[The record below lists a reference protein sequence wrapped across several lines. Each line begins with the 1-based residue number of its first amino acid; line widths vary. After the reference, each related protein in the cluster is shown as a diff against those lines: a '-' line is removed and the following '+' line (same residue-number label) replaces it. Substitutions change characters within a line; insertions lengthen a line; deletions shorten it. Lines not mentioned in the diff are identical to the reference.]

1 MNIREN
7 HGITLVMLIVTIV
20 VLLILS
26 GITISAITGGESTM
40 DKASQAKNENE
51 IKAEMEKLQEIIN
64 NSATKGIRHGNFSGS
79 ADATIIRS
87 ALKKNNLIV
96 ENPDDVIIDGQSEW
110 IVTGNKTNTQ
120 YAIQSNG
127 EVIRLI
133 DTGSIKVG
141 DIVNYTPSGTYNWDA
156 EYATS
161 YTAGTT
167 EYNNANKTLDSSTN
181 DFKIT
186 TWKVLNVDRKTGNIE
201 LVPSR
206 QTIGEVTLHGAQGYN
221 NGVKMLNDACSNLYS
236 DFSKNITARSIKE
249 EDFLKAGG
257 KEWENYRNSFNNEY
271 AVYGHRMN
279 YTYSRKKYP
288 IIYANEVKSVID
300 EMEKSNGLKQ
310 SEQNELIKR
319 TDYGATLGR
328 LEATN
333 NIQPYLTY
341 YNTNNYN
348 KTLELL
354 NDYSNILLANRQQS
368 KYWVATR
375 CVRLANVNSD
385 YRINCIIYEKFNAQ
399 LLMGSDGPYY
409 KALASLFPI
418 IFINYNLLE
427 ETETSGTYNVK

>member
-7 HGITLVMLIVTIV
+7 HGITLIMLVVTIV

-26 GITISAITGGESTM
+26 GITISAITGGESTI

-51 IKAEMEKLQEIIN
+51 IKAEMEELQEIIN
-64 NSATKGIRHGNFSGS
+64 QSAAKGIRHGNYSGS
-79 ADATIIRS
+79 ADAITIRD
-87 ALKKNNLIV
+87 ALNNNSLII
-96 ENPDDVIIDGQSEW
+96 ENPDEVIIDGQSEW
-110 IVTGNKTNTQ
+110 IVTGKKTNTQ
-120 YAIQSNG
+120 YAIQANG

-141 DIVNYTPSGTYNWDA
+141 DTVNYTPSGTYNWDA

-161 YTAGTT
+161 YEVGTT
-167 EYNNANKTLDSSTN
+167 DYNNANQTLDSSTD
-181 DFKIT
+181 DFKLT
-186 TWKVLNVDRKTGNIE
+186 TWKVLKIDKKTGNVE
-201 LVPSR
+201 LAPSKP
-206 QTIGEVTLHGAQGYN
+206 TTGMVTLHGAQGYN

-409 KALASLFPI
+409 KASASLFPI

-427 ETETSGTYNVK
+427 ETSTKGTYNVK